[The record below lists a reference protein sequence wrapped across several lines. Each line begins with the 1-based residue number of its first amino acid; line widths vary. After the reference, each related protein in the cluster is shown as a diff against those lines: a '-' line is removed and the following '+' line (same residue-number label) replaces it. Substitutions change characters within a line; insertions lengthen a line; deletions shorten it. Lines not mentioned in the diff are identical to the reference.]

1 MREVVEQEEEM
12 EVSVGGRVCLFGEH
26 SDWAGAFRSANSGIE
41 KGQVIVV
48 GTEQQLYARVRRQEG
63 TLTVISTKN
72 DGTKVCESF
81 LAHACASEY
90 MFFQICV
97 HRLMLS
103 LPWGRPR
110 LSSTIR

>member
-1 MREVVEQEEEM
+1 MLQVLSVKIDRREKNRMDAHAEDV

-63 TLTVISTKN
+63 TLTVISTRN
-72 DGTKVCESF
+72 DGTKV
-81 LAHACASEY
+81 
-90 MFFQICV
+90 
-97 HRLMLS
+97 
-103 LPWGRPR
+103 
-110 LSSTIR
+110 